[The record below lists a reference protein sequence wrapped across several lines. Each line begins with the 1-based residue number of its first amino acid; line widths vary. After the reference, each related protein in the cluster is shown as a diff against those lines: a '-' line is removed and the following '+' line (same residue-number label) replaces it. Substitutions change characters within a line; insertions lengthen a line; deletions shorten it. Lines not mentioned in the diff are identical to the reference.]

1 MCQEFLRGQDSLHFS
16 LEQVP
21 VQGMQIQVPEFL
33 AGKSSEKNYSYK
45 EMPGNYFSL
54 YVPVI

>member
-33 AGKSSEKNYSYK
+33 AGKAEPNLI
-45 EMPGNYFSL
+45 SL
-54 YVPVI
+54 NQRQGVTFTF